1 MDPFLEMF
9 SSPPSSPSYDS
20 YALYHD
26 LPSTGEDRLSDLP
39 EPLLHQIFSTLP
51 TNQVHQTCTLSRKWV
66 HFSASLP
73 NVYFDVDDYEED
85 LGLYDDDEENYSRRP
100 TWDEDLKELR
110 FCCTSLYVNK
120 YMNNRSLSGVDLE
133 GFRLRWYARVDCSPV
148 KDWIVK
154 AVARNVRQLDIYLGA
169 DRGMFTIPAVRCL
182 APLLQSG
189 RLTLNL
195 KILEL
200 IRIKLPKGDS
210 DGELVFRCPIL
221 ETLILKNCYCKHLR
235 ILNLSLNQ
243 LKKLEIDNSGNNQ
256 RPYDEDDLQGP
267 YDRLGDCKLVLRTRM
282 YVTVHPPL
290 VIASPRRIL
299 HLDLFSKVKNSNSL
313 KLLKGL
319 TSAKTL
325 AIGEL
330 EIYFEAPEILKELL
344 TSYVNLKKL
353 ELKVSLVN
361 YSTLSWVVSFVC
373 QCSSIET
380 LVLHTVQKKEE
391 PVLTFRPL
399 NHLKYAAIWGLEGD
413 IVELEFLRSLLK
425 NALNLERL
433 DVTVDESENYKMKK
447 GDRLKFHTELMEL
460 SQQFPNVKVSF
471 KSYKSYK
478 SMFAPLSFICFRPK
492 LRL

>member
-39 EPLLHQIFSTLP
+39 ETLLHQIFSTLP

-169 DRGMFTIPAVRCL
+169 DRGMFTIPAVVFSPASSVRAVKLELRFESSRKYCFHV
-182 APLLQSG
+182 P
-189 RLTLNL
+189 RLMLSALNL

-267 YDRLGDCKLVLRTRM
+267 YDRLGDCKLVLRTPNVSTFVYNGDM
-282 YVTVHPPL
+282 YKDFSLGNFVALNDVDVTVHPPL

-330 EIYFEAPEILKELL
+330 ERWRK
-344 TSYVNLKKL
+344 
-353 ELKVSLVN
+353 
-361 YSTLSWVVSFVC
+361 
-373 QCSSIET
+373 
-380 LVLHTVQKKEE
+380 KKEE

>member
-1 MDPFLEMF
+1 
-9 SSPPSSPSYDS
+9 
-20 YALYHD
+20 
-26 LPSTGEDRLSDLP
+26 
-39 EPLLHQIFSTLP
+39 
-51 TNQVHQTCTLSRKWV
+51 
-66 HFSASLP
+66 
-73 NVYFDVDDYEED
+73 
-85 LGLYDDDEENYSRRP
+85 
-100 TWDEDLKELR
+100 
-110 FCCTSLYVNK
+110 
-120 YMNNRSLSGVDLE
+120 
-133 GFRLRWYARVDCSPV
+133 
-148 KDWIVK
+148 
-154 AVARNVRQLDIYLGA
+154 
-169 DRGMFTIPAVRCL
+169 MFTIPAVVFSPASSVRAVKLELRFESSRKYCFHV
-182 APLLQSG
+182 P
-189 RLTLNL
+189 RLMLSALNL

-267 YDRLGDCKLVLRTRM
+267 YDRLGDCKLVLRTPNVSTFVYNGDM
-282 YVTVHPPL
+282 YKDFSLGNFVALNDVDVTVHPPL

-380 LVLHTVQKKEE
+380 LVLHTVQRWRKKKEE

>member
-1 MDPFLEMF
+1 MYKDF
-9 SSPPSSPSYDS
+9 SLGNFV
-20 YALYHD
+20 AL
-26 LPSTGEDRLSDLP
+26 
-39 EPLLHQIFSTLP
+39 
-51 TNQVHQTCTLSRKWV
+51 N
-66 HFSASLP
+66 
-73 NVYFDVDDYEED
+73 DVD
-85 LGLYDDDEENYSRRP
+85 
-100 TWDEDLKELR
+100 
-110 FCCTSLYVNK
+110 
-120 YMNNRSLSGVDLE
+120 
-133 GFRLRWYARVDCSPV
+133 
-148 KDWIVK
+148 
-154 AVARNVRQLDIYLGA
+154 
-169 DRGMFTIPAVRCL
+169 
-182 APLLQSG
+182 
-189 RLTLNL
+189 
-195 KILEL
+195 
-200 IRIKLPKGDS
+200 
-210 DGELVFRCPIL
+210 
-221 ETLILKNCYCKHLR
+221 
-235 ILNLSLNQ
+235 
-243 LKKLEIDNSGNNQ
+243 
-256 RPYDEDDLQGP
+256 
-267 YDRLGDCKLVLRTRM
+267 
-282 YVTVHPPL
+282 VTVHPPL

-380 LVLHTVQKKEE
+380 LVLHTVQRWRKKKEE

>member
-39 EPLLHQIFSTLP
+39 ETLLHQIFSTLP

-169 DRGMFTIPAVRCL
+169 DRGMFTIPAVVFSPASSVRAVKLELRFESSRKYCFHV
-182 APLLQSG
+182 P
-189 RLTLNL
+189 RLMLSALNL

-210 DGELVFRCPIL
+210 NGELVFRCPIL

-267 YDRLGDCKLVLRTRM
+267 YDRLGDCKL
-282 YVTVHPPL
+282 
-290 VIASPRRIL
+290 
-299 HLDLFSKVKNSNSL
+299 
-313 KLLKGL
+313 LLKGL

-330 EIYFEAPEILKELL
+330 ERWRK
-344 TSYVNLKKL
+344 
-353 ELKVSLVN
+353 
-361 YSTLSWVVSFVC
+361 
-373 QCSSIET
+373 
-380 LVLHTVQKKEE
+380 KKEE